1 VYLSTVARDIS
12 GLHPL
17 KAVFVGLA
25 AFVAVIGV
33 ASGPASATTLA
44 TGSQVTAN
52 TSGSLIAGGVTLG
65 PVSGN
70 TSATQTGAN
79 AADPFGWDP
88 WGSADTNSHWLSV
101 GGCCGGTSSAI
112 FNVVA
117 PTGANNFTLLWG
129 SPNSNNT
136 VQLFSGAGGTGTL
149 VATVQFVDGSGFFV
163 DGVLSGQFFGP
174 NTTAP
179 GYIES
184 ITTSAVFGS
193 ALLTNSNGGFEVADI
208 SASTLGVGTLSSTPL
223 PAALPLFASGL
234 GALGLLARR
243 RKRKTAAVTA

>member
-1 VYLSTVARDIS
+1 LK
-12 GLHPL
+12 PL
-17 KAVFVGLA
+17 FVGLA
-25 AFVAVIGV
+25 AFVAAIGV
-33 ASGPASATTLA
+33 ASGPASATTTLV
-44 TGSQVTAN
+44 TGSQVLPDM
-52 TSGSLIAGGVTLG
+52 SGALIVGGVTLG
-65 PVSGN
+65 AVSGN
-70 TSATQTGAN
+70 TSSTQTGAN

-88 WGSADTNSHWLSV
+88 WGSTDTNSHWLSV
-101 GGCCGGTSSAI
+101 AGCCGGASSAI
-112 FNVVA
+112 FNVTA

-136 VQLFSGAGGTGTL
+136 VQLYSAANGNGSL

-193 ALLTNSNGGFEVADI
+193 AVLTNSNGGFEVADI

-223 PAALPLFASGL
+223 PAALPLFAGGL
-234 GALGLLARR
+234 GAFGLLARR

>member
-1 VYLSTVARDIS
+1 
-12 GLHPL
+12 L
-17 KAVFVGLA
+17 KAIFVGLA
-25 AFVAVIGV
+25 AFIATIGI
-33 ASGPASATTLA
+33 ASGPTSATTLT
-44 TGSQVTAN
+44 TGSQVTPN

-65 PVSGN
+65 TVSGN
-70 TSATQTGAN
+70 TSSTQTGAN

-88 WGSADTNSHWLSV
+88 WGSTDTNSHWLSV
-101 GGCCGGTSSAI
+101 AGCCGGASSAI
-112 FNVVA
+112 FNVIA

-129 SPNSNNT
+129 SPNSDNT
-136 VQLFSGAGGTGTL
+136 LKLYSEADGTGSL
-149 VATVQFVDGSGFFV
+149 VATVQFVSGSGFFV

-208 SASTLGVGTLSSTPL
+208 SASTLGVGLLSQTPL
-223 PAALPLFASGL
+223 PATLPLFAGGL
-234 GALGLLARR
+234 GALGLLAKG
-243 RKRKTAAVTA
+243 RKRKTAAATA

>member
-1 VYLSTVARDIS
+1 MKVI
-12 GLHPL
+12 
-17 KAVFVGLA
+17 FVGLA
-25 AFVAVIGV
+25 AFIATIGI
-33 ASGPASATTLA
+33 ASGPASATTLT
-44 TGSQVTAN
+44 TGSQVTPN
-52 TSGSLIAGGVTLG
+52 TSGSLIVGGVTLG
-65 PVSGN
+65 AVSGN
-70 TSATQTGAN
+70 TSAPQTGAN

-88 WGSADTNSHWLSV
+88 WGSTDTNSHWLSV
-101 GGCCGGTSSAI
+101 AGCCGGASSAI
-112 FNVVA
+112 FNVIA

-129 SPNSNNT
+129 SPNSDNT
-136 VQLFSGAGGTGTL
+136 VKLYSGANGSGSL

-174 NTTAP
+174 NTTGP

-208 SASTLGVGTLSSTPL
+208 SASTLGVGLLSQTPL
-223 PAALPLFASGL
+223 PATLPLFAGGL
-234 GALGLLARR
+234 GAFGLLARR

>member
-1 VYLSTVARDIS
+1 MARDIS

-17 KAVFVGLA
+17 KAIFVGLA
-25 AFVAVIGV
+25 AFAAVIGV
-33 ASGPASATTLA
+33 ASGPASATTTLN
-44 TGSQVTAN
+44 TGSQVSPD
-52 TSGSLIAGGVTLG
+52 SGGLLIAGGVTLG
-65 PVSGN
+65 GVTGN
-70 TSATQTGAN
+70 TTSTQTGAN
-79 AADPFGWDP
+79 PSDPFGWDP
-88 WGSADTNSHWLSV
+88 WGSTDKTSTWLSV

-112 FNVVA
+112 FNVTA

-136 VQLFSGAGGTGTL
+136 VQLYSGADGNGTL

-163 DGVLSGQFFGP
+163 DTVLSLQPFGP
-174 NTTAP
+174 NTTDP
-179 GYIES
+179 GFIES

-193 ALLTNSNGGFEVADI
+193 AVLTNSNGGFEVADI

-223 PAALPLFASGL
+223 PAALPLFAGGL
-234 GALGLLARR
+234 GAFGLLARR